1 MSVKIRLHQLAKELG
16 ITSQAM
22 VEFCLSVGVE
32 VKSHASTVDDET
44 AVLIKE
50 EYAKKHA
57 PAVVSSGFAP
67 KKPVEPVK
75 KAEPAKLAVAPT
87 PVPAPAAVSVPT
99 PSVQPVVEVPKL
111 AVVKETK
118 PLKKKQIGISPT
130 LHQLATRLDVKVND
144 LIKKAM
150 LHKWMISIN
159 DRLDEPTAKTL
170 AADFGFD
177 LEFIDT
183 ESEEFLLTE
192 ESTEETQY
200 TEPRAPVVTIMGHV
214 DHGKTSLLD
223 AIRKTHVTEGE
234 FGGITQHIG
243 AYDVSVRSK
252 DVIFLDTPGHEAFT
266 AMRARGAKVTDI
278 VVLVVSAVEGVMPQT
293 VEAIHHAQAAQSLPR
308 SIGVSI
314 LVAVNKIDLPD
325 ANIMRVKQQ
334 LMEHNL
340 VPEEWGGKTIYVEVS
355 AKKNIGIDKLL
366 EMLLLEAE
374 MLELKSNPKRHALG
388 AVVEARLDKG
398 RGALATVLVQNGT
411 LNLGDAFVCGVSHG
425 KVRAMFDDKGQPIA
439 QAGPSKP
446 AEVIGFSAVPEAGDR
461 FQVVADDRIAKAV
474 CLKRMIEKREQSL
487 RQRHHITLEE
497 LYARVQAGEVKE
509 LLMIIKADVQGSLEA
524 LQAALLKQSTDE
536 IQLRVIH
543 AAVGAITESDV
554 LLASASDAII
564 IGFNVRPEP
573 KAIDLAKQEKVDIH
587 LYRIIYEAISQIR
600 DAMVGMLEPEY
611 KEVSL
616 GRAEIR
622 QIFKT
627 PKLGTIAGCYLTQG
641 KIMRNAKVRLIRD
654 SVVIHEGNIGSL
666 RRFKDDVK
674 EVVEGFEC
682 G

>member
-1 MSVKIRLHQLAKELG
+1 
-16 ITSQAM
+16 
-22 VEFCLSVGVE
+22 
-32 VKSHASTVDDET
+32 
-44 AVLIKE
+44 VLIKE
-50 EYAKKHA
+50 EYAKKYA
-57 PAVVSSGFAP
+57 PKSAEPIKIVAAPKPVPKRAPAPTQAPVVAPAPSEEPAVVTP
-67 KKPVEPVK
+67 KPV
-75 KAEPAKLAVAPT
+75 
-87 PVPAPAAVSVPT
+87 
-99 PSVQPVVEVPKL
+99 
-111 AVVKETK
+111 VVKEEK
-118 PLKKKQIGISPT
+118 PLKKIQIGISPT
-130 LHQLATRLDVKVND
+130 LHQLATKLDVRVND
-144 LIKKAM
+144 VIKKAM
-150 LHKWMISIN
+150 LHKWMIPIN
-159 DRLDEPTAKTL
+159 HRLDEPTAKTL

-183 ESEEFLLTE
+183 ESEDFLLIE
-192 ESTEETQY
+192 QETEETQY

-243 AYDVSVRSK
+243 AYDVSVNNK

-293 VEAIHHAQAAQSLPR
+293 VEAIHHAQAAQVP
-308 SIGVSI
+308 I

-355 AKKNIGIDKLL
+355 AKKKIGIEKIL

-374 MLELKSNPKRHALG
+374 MLELKGNPRRHAVG

-411 LNLGDAFVCGVSHG
+411 IKVGDAFVCGISHG
-425 KVRAMFDDKGQPIA
+425 KVRAMFDDKGQVIHT
-439 QAGPSKP
+439 AGPSKP
-446 AEVIGFSAVPEAGDR
+446 AEIIGFSAVPEAGDR

-474 CLKRMIEKREQSL
+474 CAKRLIEKREQAL
-487 RQRHHITLEE
+487 RQRHHITLDE
-497 LYARVQAGEVKE
+497 LYIRVQTGEVKE

-524 LQAALLKQSTDE
+524 LQTALLKQSTEE

-564 IGFNVRPEP
+564 IGFNVRPEA
-573 KAIDLAKQEKVDIH
+573 KAIDLAKLEKVDIH

-616 GRAEIR
+616 GKAEIR

-627 PKLGTIAGCYLTQG
+627 PKLGTVAGCYITSG
-641 KIMRNAKVRLIRD
+641 KILRNAKVRLIRD
-654 SVVIHEGNIGSL
+654 SVVIYEGNIGSL
-666 RRFKDDVK
+666 RRFKDDAR
-674 EVVEGFEC
+674 EVQEGFEC
-682 G
+682 GILLENYNDIREKDIIEAYTLEEVPREL